1 MLLSDE
7 RYRRQ
12 RREVELSDPSFA
24 LQVALHSRLSSGL
37 PCPVHD
43 GVPEDTPFPY
53 VTIDSSIADEADFL
67 ASRKDQRFL
76 YLSVWSQYRGQK
88 EVHEI
93 MSAIDALLHNQPL
106 PLTTGHV
113 VSMQVKRKQ
122 TSREPDGVTYQG
134 AVTLR
139 VITQH

>member
-1 MLLSDE
+1 MA
-7 RYRRQ
+7 
-12 RREVELSDPSFA
+12 DPSFA
-24 LQVALHSRLSSGL
+24 LQVALYDRLSAGL

-43 GVPEDTPFPY
+43 GVPDNTAFPY
-53 VTIDSSIADEADFL
+53 VTIDSSITDEADFL

-76 YLSVWSQYRGQK
+76 YLSVWSQYQGQK

-93 MSAIDALLHNQPL
+93 MSAVDALLHNQPL

-122 TSREPDGVTYQG
+122 TRREPDGITYQG

>member
-1 MLLSDE
+1 MQLLGE
-7 RYRRQ
+7 RYKRP
-12 RREVELSDPSFA
+12 RREVDVSDPSFA
-24 LQVALHSRLSSGL
+24 LQIALHSRLSSGL
-37 PCPVHD
+37 SCPVHD
-43 GVPEDTPFPY
+43 GVPDDSPFPY

-122 TSREPDGVTYQG
+122 TNREPDGVTYQG